1 MLFKEYL
8 ENSLLAYSMSKYA
21 PKYYINGALEIY
33 IDEDGQLTPKDMD
46 KLKRNLMSKV
56 IEDSIDI
63 NEKHECV
70 DIRVKLD
77 KWE

>member
-8 ENSLLAYSMSKYA
+8 ENSLLVYSMSKYA

-33 IDEDGQLTPKDMD
+33 IDEDGQLIPKDMD
-46 KLKRNLMSKV
+46 KLKRNLTSKV

-63 NEKHECV
+63 NEKYEGI
-70 DIRVKLD
+70 DIRIELD